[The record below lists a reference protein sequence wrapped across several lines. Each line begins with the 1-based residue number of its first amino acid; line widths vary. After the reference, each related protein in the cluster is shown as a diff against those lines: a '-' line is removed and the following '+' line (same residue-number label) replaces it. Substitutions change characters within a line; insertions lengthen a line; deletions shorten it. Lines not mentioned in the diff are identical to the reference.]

1 MNLPNS
7 TALISGTG
15 RGLGKHLARQLTR
28 RGARVYGGARNPGT
42 LDTNTGVI
50 PVQLDMAY
58 CQIWQ
63 PGSAPRTHCEPPVRA
78 S

>member
-7 TALISGTG
+7 TALISGAS

-42 LDTNTGVI
+42 LDTSTGVI

-63 PGSAPRTHCEPPVRA
+63 PGYARRTHWESPVPA